1 MSDLPFT
8 LDQLRI
14 LKAIAAEGS
23 FKRAADSLYVSQP
36 AVSLQ
41 VQNLE
46 RQLDVPLFDR
56 GGRRAQLTEAG
67 HLLLEYGDRIL
78 SLCQETCRAVEDLQN
93 LQGGTLIVGAS
104 RTTGT
109 YLLPRMIGQFR
120 QRYPEVAVQLHVHS
134 TRRTSWSVANGQI
147 DLAIIGGEIPPE
159 LQDSLEVA
167 PYAEDEFALIMPV
180 SHPLASNET
189 IARSDLYKLK
199 FITLDSQSTIRKV
212 IDQVLTR
219 GGIETRRLR
228 VEMELS
234 SIEAIKNAV
243 QSGLGVAFAS
253 TSSIE
258 KELQMGVIHRARI
271 ESVEVKRTLSVIFN
285 PNRYRSKAAEAF
297 AKEILPQFTNRELE
311 FRKANAKA
319 NGKANGKAADKTS
332 DKTIESTNGKASEKD
347 SSEGN
352 SATTKLAANQDTSA
366 KVPDKAKTAID
377 ADPAR

>member
-1 MSDLPFT
+1 
-8 LDQLRI
+8 
-14 LKAIAAEGS
+14 
-23 FKRAADSLYVSQP
+23 
-36 AVSLQ
+36 
-41 VQNLE
+41 
-46 RQLDVPLFDR
+46 
-56 GGRRAQLTEAG
+56 
-67 HLLLEYGDRIL
+67 LLLEYGDRIL
-78 SLCQETCRAVEDLQN
+78 SLCQETCRAIEDLQN
-93 LQGGTLIVGAS
+93 LQGGTLIIGAS
-104 RTTGT
+104 QTTGT

-159 LQDSLEVA
+159 LQESLEVA
-167 PYAEDEFALIMPV
+167 PYAEDELALIMPV
-180 SHPLASNET
+180 FHPLATSEF

-228 VEMELS
+228 VEMELN

-297 AKEILPQFTNRELE
+297 TNEILPQFTNRELE
-311 FRKANAKA
+311 FKRASVKS
-319 NGKANGKAADKTS
+319 NGKSNGKSAGAAV
-332 DKTIESTNGKASEKD
+332 KAD
-347 SSEGN
+347 SLKE
-352 SATTKLAANQDTSA
+352 TSA
-366 KVPDKAKTAID
+366 KVPGKANATVD
-377 ADPAR
+377 ADSGR